1 MAENQQTGEKTEDAT
16 PKRKQDSRK
25 KGQVAKSTDLVHAA
39 TLLAGSFMLPWLCE
53 AWIKMLIET
62 FRGKG
67 LVGGGELTPETA
79 IKHMVNI
86 GLPSVGLAGILIL
99 LLLVVGVAAN
109 LGQVGLLWATEP
121 IKPTFQKINP
131 LEGFKRLVSKKALF
145 EGFKAIFKL
154 TVFSWIVYAA
164 VSGAWNEL
172 VYLSG
177 MPPAKASAVIGG
189 LIHTIMTRIAL
200 VWMVLA
206 ALDYFF
212 QFKQHE
218 KQIKMTK
225 QELKQEM
232 KEQEGSPEVKMA
244 RMQRRRKLSKGSLK
258 SMVAEA
264 DVIIT
269 NPTHFAVAIKYERS
283 KMHAPLVVA
292 KGQDYLALK
301 IRALAKELDVP
312 IVENKPLARGLYAQC
327 DVGDYVPREHF
338 GAVAEVLAYVYK
350 TLKKLKKAA

>member
-25 KGQVAKSTDLVHAA
+25 KGQVAKSTDLVNAVG
-39 TLLAGSFMLPWLCE
+39 LLASSFFLPVLCE
-53 AWIKMLIET
+53 SWIKMLIET
-62 FRGKG
+62 FRGQG
-67 LVGGGELTPETA
+67 LVGSEQLTPATA

-86 GLPSVGLAGILIL
+86 GMPGVGLAGSLIL
-99 LLLVVGVAAN
+99 LLMVLGVAVN
-109 LGQVGLLWATEP
+109 MGQVGLLWTPEP
-121 IKPTFQKINP
+121 LKPTFQKINP
-131 LEGFKRLVSKKALF
+131 LEGIKRLVSKKALF

-154 TVFSWIVYAA
+154 TLFSWIVYSAISGSWDQLIYISGMQPIKAAA
-164 VSGAWNEL
+164 V
-172 VYLSG
+172 V
-177 MPPAKASAVIGG
+177 GG
-189 LIHTIMTRIAL
+189 LIHTIMIRVSL
-200 VWMVLA
+200 VWLA
-206 ALDYFF
+206 LAGLDYFF

-244 RMQRRRKLSKGSLK
+244 RMQRRRKLSKGSMK
-258 SMVAEA
+258 SQLREA
-264 DVIIT
+264 DVIVT

-292 KGQDYLALK
+292 KGQDFLALK
-301 IRALAKELDVP
+301 IRGLAKELDIP

-327 DVGDYVPREHF
+327 EVGDYVPREHF

-350 TLKKLKKAA
+350 TLKKVKKAA